1 MGISFQEYVNT
12 ARLYNAVDMLKNTDK
27 TIIDISHISGFSSV
41 NSFNKIFKETY
52 NCSPTEYRKNYKA
65 MSKDIN
71 NSTDYN
77 NMTRSKIYLDVDR
90 TSALKKLLTY
100 LKPISMEVVNDYG
113 IIGKV
118 EYISIN
124 GTDEGQYLEHYWQ
137 NLITFG
143 RAAEG
148 LRANLQTQF
157 RELQEEIGF
166 NYIRFHG
173 IFMDEMMVYNLSKED
188 NVEYNWTYVDELFDF
203 FMKINIKPFV
213 GLGFMPEELKRSD
226 ETVFW
231 WKGNIS
237 PPKDIKL
244 WMDLVEEFMKH
255 CINRYGLQEVETWYF
270 EVWNEPEYEYV
281 LWADSK
287 EEYFE
292 FYRET
297 ALAIKSISENLKVG
311 GPCHNPWSYIR

>member
-148 LRANLQTQF
+148 LS
-157 RELQEEIGF
+157 G
-166 NYIRFHG
+166 
-173 IFMDEMMVYNLSKED
+173 
-188 NVEYNWTYVDELFDF
+188 
-203 FMKINIKPFV
+203 
-213 GLGFMPEELKRSD
+213 
-226 ETVFW
+226 
-231 WKGNIS
+231 
-237 PPKDIKL
+237 
-244 WMDLVEEFMKH
+244 
-255 CINRYGLQEVETWYF
+255 
-270 EVWNEPEYEYV
+270 
-281 LWADSK
+281 
-287 EEYFE
+287 
-292 FYRET
+292 
-297 ALAIKSISENLKVG
+297 
-311 GPCHNPWSYIR
+311 